1 MTEITFVGIGAI
13 GLPMAVRLAE
23 CGHAVTGVDPFEAA
37 RERATEAGLAT
48 VATLL
53 DAPQASIVIVMV
65 ATGAQLDE
73 LIEMA
78 GDRLDGRLVVV
89 MSTVGPEAI
98 AGAASRLQASGCR
111 VVDAPVTGGAVRA
124 KTGELVIF
132 ASGEAGAVAEASVPL
147 SDLGTVRTVGAA
159 PGDGQAVK
167 VINQHLC
174 AVHIVAAAEALSL
187 AERLGLNEAAV
198 LELVSGGAAGSWMLS
213 DRGPR
218 MLLDTDVPVMSQI
231 NIFVKDSGL
240 VADAAAAAGAQVP
253 LLDAARQRYLDAQA
267 AGLGRRDDS
276 RVIETYR

>member
-37 RERATEAGLAT
+37 RERAAEAGLAT

-53 DAPQASIVIVMV
+53 DAPQAPIVIVMV
-65 ATGAQLDE
+65 ATGAQLDD

-187 AERLGLNEAAV
+187 AERLGLNEAEV